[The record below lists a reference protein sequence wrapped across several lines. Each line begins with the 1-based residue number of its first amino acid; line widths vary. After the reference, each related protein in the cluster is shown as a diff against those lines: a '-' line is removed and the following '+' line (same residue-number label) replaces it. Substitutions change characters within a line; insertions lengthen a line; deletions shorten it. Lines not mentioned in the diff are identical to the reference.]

1 MQIPFF
7 LPHIL
12 ITTITVL
19 SLGEYSGKKFQLN
32 DHSLNFFFPP
42 KKREME
48 SECIFRHNYD
58 DFKLHFRIT
67 KMENNSFLGF
77 FVLFCLLLLCCFFF
91 FFFFFAL

>member
-12 ITTITVL
+12 ITTTTIW

-32 DHSLNFFFPP
+32 DHSLKFFFPP

-48 SECIFRHNYD
+48 SKCIFRHNYD
-58 DFKLHFRIT
+58 DFKLHFRIA

-77 FVLFCLLLLCCFFF
+77 CFVLFFVGVFFF
-91 FFFFFAL
+91 VFFFFAL